1 MRKPDTILDEIH
13 ATRRKIEEKT
23 KDMTISERTAY
34 FNQRGEAAAKKYGF
48 KRIANARDNKTMP
61 KINRCEDEKVFY

>member
-23 KDMTISERTAY
+23 KNMTVSERTAY
-34 FNQRGEAAAKKYGF
+34 FNQKGEAAARKYGF
-48 KRIANARDNKTMP
+48 KRVTNAIDGR
-61 KINRCEDEKVFY
+61 RAV

>member
-23 KDMTISERTAY
+23 KSMTVSERTAY
-34 FNQRGEAAAKKYGF
+34 FNQTGESAARKYGF
-48 KRIANARDNKTMP
+48 KRVISAKGT
-61 KINRCEDEKVFY
+61 IIY